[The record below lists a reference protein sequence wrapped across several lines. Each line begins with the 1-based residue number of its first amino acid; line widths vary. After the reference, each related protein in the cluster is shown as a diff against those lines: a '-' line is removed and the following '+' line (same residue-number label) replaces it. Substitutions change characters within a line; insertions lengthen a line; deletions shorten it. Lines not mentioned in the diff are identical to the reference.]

1 MTQAH
6 FFSNI
11 SLSDYDYDLPA
22 ECIAKFPLA
31 ERDQSKLLVADAL
44 TGRLEHRRFFE
55 LPDLLPSKALLI
67 CNNTKVI
74 SARLHLQKQSGGK
87 VEILCIES
95 AEASPDNA
103 FGLMETDGAVW
114 KCLIGGRVREG
125 MELSKAGLFNG
136 KPIFLSAKILPKTNG
151 ETQVRFQWSPQCL
164 PFVAVLET
172 LGQVPLPPYLKRDAD
187 ESDKVRYQTVYAKQ
201 GGSVAAPTA
210 GLHFTDAVF
219 DRLREKSIDIAELT
233 LHVGLG
239 TFKPIESADVADH
252 AMHGERIAVPKDTLN
267 KLLAQLER
275 RKDGGGKMIAVGTTS
290 VRTLETLYWFGVR
303 LAKKDGDARNSN
315 HIMLSQWDSYRLSDG
330 GTLPDASES
339 LKTLVEWA
347 EQRGL
352 STISGETQLF
362 IAPGYQYALCDGII
376 TNFHQPHSTLI
387 LLVATFLGKSLW
399 KKVYDEALQNGYRF
413 LSYGDASLLRRW

>member
-6 FFSNI
+6 FLSNI

-22 ECIAKFPLA
+22 ERIAKFPLA

-44 TGRLEHRRFFE
+44 DGRLEHRRFFE
-55 LPDLLPSKALLI
+55 LPDLLPPKALLVR
-67 CNNTKVI
+67 NNTKVI
-74 SARLHLQKQSGGK
+74 SARLHLQKQSGGR
-87 VEILCIES
+87 VEIFCIES
-95 AEASPDNA
+95 ADASPDNA
-103 FGLMETDGAVW
+103 FGLMDTDSAVW
-114 KCLIGGRVREG
+114 KCLIGGRVRTG

-136 KPIFLSAKILPKTNG
+136 RPLFLSAKILSQING
-151 ETQVRFQWSPQCL
+151 ETQVRFQWSPEDL

-172 LGQVPLPPYLKRDAD
+172 LGQVPLPPYLKRDAE

-219 DRLREKSIDIAELT
+219 SRLREKSIDLAELT

-239 TFKPIESADVADH
+239 TFKPIESTDIAQH
-252 AMHGERIAVPKDTLN
+252 TMHGERIAVPKDTLD
-267 KLLAQLER
+267 KLLAQLAQ
-275 RKDGGGKMIAVGTTS
+275 RKNGGGKIIAVGTTS

-303 LAKKDGDARNSN
+303 LAKKDGDAWKGKYVS
-315 HIMLSQWDSYRLSDG
+315 LSQWDSYRLSDSG
-330 GTLPDASES
+330 NLPDASES
-339 LKTLVEWA
+339 LKTLAEWA
-347 EQRGL
+347 EQHYL

-362 IAPGYQYALCDGII
+362 IAPDYHYALCDGII
-376 TNFHQPHSTLI
+376 TNFHQPRSTLI
-387 LLVATFLGKSLW
+387 LLVAAFLGKSLW

-413 LSYGDASLLRRW
+413 LSYGDSSLLRRW